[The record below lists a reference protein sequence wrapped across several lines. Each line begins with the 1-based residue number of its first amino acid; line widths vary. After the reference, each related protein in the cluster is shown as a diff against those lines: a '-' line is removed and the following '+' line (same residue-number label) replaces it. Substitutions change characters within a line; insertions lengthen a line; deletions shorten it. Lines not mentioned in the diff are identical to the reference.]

1 MPVMMLVMV
10 VGVAMAVLGA
20 PARCGSDFWN
30 CFCCNSHR
38 SRSSSSS
45 SRGCAMPWRKA
56 DGVVALER
64 EVPDAAALGA
74 RAARLLL
81 LGAVAVERRQHA
93 AQLCHR
99 VGRRGAARP
108 ALCGAQG
115 RLARARLLLRRVR
128 VEPNRLGL
136 CVQHTTREPP
146 PPPHSPCSHSPRHR
160 VCAVPRSRPVGC
172 AESVGSFVRACVL
185 VSFPLKKLRKPV
197 LA

>member
-1 MPVMMLVMV
+1 MV
-10 VGVAMAVLGA
+10 VAVAMAVLGA

-30 CFCCNSHR
+30 SFCYNSHR
-38 SRSSSSS
+38 SRSSSSSSSSSS

-115 RLARARLLLRRVR
+115 RLACARLLLRRVR

-146 PPPHSPCSHSPRHR
+146 PPTPFPMQPLTQTPC
-160 VCAVPRSRPVGC
+160 VRSATLASSRLCGIRRLI
-172 AESVGSFVRACVL
+172 RACVRAS
-185 VSFPLKKLRKPV
+185 SFPFL
-197 LA
+197 